1 MVAGGESDE
10 LAVVEDDEEGFLGC
24 NLAITARCMAFN
36 VYAREWAYVEDM
48 PLGVAHAA
56 SAVVGSKLYVAGGV
70 FTEGLEEG
78 LEDESDQLQI
88 FDGVA
93 WTSEK
98 IELPSFGQDGSFGLF
113 PGCACGAAWNGELVV
128 VCGGSR
134 EHEIV
139 PGGDDDEE
147 PQFELVEALPRTYAY
162 DVEARTWR
170 ALPAL
175 PEMRDGF
182 SVAAHRGDL
191 YVVGGVSDAACPPLV
206 LRAGAA
212 AWAPVPG
219 APDELGALERPA
231 LASVVLG

>member
-1 MVAGGESDE
+1 M
-10 LAVVEDDEEGFLGC
+10 
-24 NLAITARCMAFN
+24 
-36 VYAREWAYVEDM
+36 
-48 PLGVAHAA
+48 
-56 SAVVGSKLYVAGGV
+56 
-70 FTEGLEEG
+70 EEG

-162 DVEARTWR
+162 DVEAHTWR
-170 ALPAL
+170 ALPA
-175 PEMRDGF
+175 
-182 SVAAHRGDL
+182 
-191 YVVGGVSDAACPPLV
+191 PPPSSSLQISTWARCTTDTRNPPV
-206 LRAGAA
+206 ILRT
-212 AWAPVPG
+212 AWSLGKCIRTPCICASPDPSPWVRPWCTAPTC
-219 APDELGALERPA
+219 
-231 LASVVLG
+231 